1 MASSTKYLID
11 ASAIY
16 PLILK
21 LREKVLLYE
30 DNFVILDLT
39 IYEVGNVVWKEY
51 QRGKIRD
58 PTSVMKMFEEIMGG
72 VEKLNI
78 GKGML
83 EIFEIAAK
91 NNITFYDASYIYI
104 ARKRGLKLV
113 TEDHD
118 LLNFPEAISLETM
131 FKELKIQ

>member
-21 LREKVLLYE
+21 LREKVFLYE
-30 DNFVILDLT
+30 DHFVILDLI

-58 PTSVMKMFEEIMGG
+58 PASVMKMFEEIMGG

-78 GKGML
+78 EKGML
-83 EIFEIAAK
+83 EVFEIAAK